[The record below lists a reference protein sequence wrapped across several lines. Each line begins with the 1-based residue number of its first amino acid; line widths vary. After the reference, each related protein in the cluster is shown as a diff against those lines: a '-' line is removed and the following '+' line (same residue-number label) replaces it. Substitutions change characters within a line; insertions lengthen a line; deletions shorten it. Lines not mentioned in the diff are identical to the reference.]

1 MRKLKEVKNIYLCL
15 FVQNYFGYDDYWR
28 IFLFFLVHGRHL
40 SCGIFLIFGNKRE
53 DANALPAS
61 AFFKL
66 LLAQNN
72 PYIKV
77 AYFGD
82 AYSAALQKQVQWE
95 MLHWRP
101 TDIYEQQNKKF
112 FRYLW
117 LTITIE
123 KFIQYCPLSF
133 FLY

>member
-1 MRKLKEVKNIYLCL
+1 MRKLKEVKNNLLVSVCTEL
-15 FVQNYFGYDDYWR
+15 FWLWWLLKN
-28 IFLFFLVHGRHL
+28 ISFFLVHRRHL